1 MNELNNLSSGF
12 AFLNQAMPKLLI
24 RLV

>member
-1 MNELNNLSSGF
+1 MNELNNLSLGF
-12 AFLNQAMPKLLI
+12 PFLNQAMPKLLI